1 MKILIKS
8 CRIIQNEKAALH
20 NVVKDILVV
29 DGKIQKISDNITED
43 ADEIIQEDDLHCSL
57 GWFDGRV
64 NYCDPGNE
72 HKEDIQTGLRA
83 SELGGF
89 TGVALTPNTSPRI
102 NGKSQLDY
110 VRNKSLHGSVNIFP
124 FGTLTEGMEGANL
137 AELFDMQENNAIGF
151 TDCYEYVSTGIL
163 YRALLY
169 TRPFV
174 SKVITTPYDKSL
186 LNGGM
191 VNEGEASVRT
201 GLKAFPNIAEYSIV
215 KRDLDL
221 LRYTKSKLHFS
232 GISTKESVDLI
243 RDAKAEGLDVTADV
257 YVANITRTENDVL
270 GFDSN
275 QKVFPPLRTEED
287 KEALTNGIKD
297 GTIDFVCSN
306 HTPEDKENKDLE
318 FDLAEYGN
326 ISSQTAFSE
335 LITYSDLSIED
346 IIQSITNGPRNV
358 FHLETPELAEQNDAN
373 LTLFCPS
380 AEWSFSEDKNA
391 SKSRNSCYLNKNLKG
406 KVIGTIN
413 NGYLN
418 ITDY

>member
-1 MKILIKS
+1 MKILVKS
-8 CRIIQNEKAALH
+8 CKIIQHEKALLN
-20 NVVKDILVV
+20 NVVKDILIV
-29 DGKIQKISDNITED
+29 DGIIQKISDSISEEVDQTIES
-43 ADEIIQEDDLHCSL
+43 EDLHCSP

-110 VRNKSLHGSVNIFP
+110 VRNKSLHGTVNIYP
-124 FGTLTEGMEGANL
+124 YGTLTEDMKGENL

-151 TDCYEYVSTGIL
+151 TDCNEYISTGIL

-201 GLKAFPNIAEYSIV
+201 GLKAFPNIAEYSII

-221 LRYTKSKLHFS
+221 LRYTRSKIHFS
-232 GISTKESVDLI
+232 GISTKEGVELI
-243 RDAKAEGLDVTADV
+243 REAKAEGLEVTSDV
-257 YVANITRTENDVL
+257 YIANLTRTENEVL

-287 KEALTNGIKD
+287 KQALIKGVKD
-297 GTIDFVCSN
+297 GTIDFICSN

-318 FDLAEYGN
+318 FDLAEFGN
-326 ISSQTAFSE
+326 IGTQTAFSE
-335 LITYSDLSIED
+335 LIADSSLDLHE
-346 IIQSITNGPRNV
+346 IIAALTVGPRNT
-358 FHLETPELAEQNDAN
+358 FHIEMPEIKEGNEAN
-373 LTLFCPS
+373 LTFFSPS
-380 AEWSFSEDKNA
+380 INWAYSTENNA
-391 SKSRNSCYLNKNLKG
+391 SKSMNSSYLNQEMKG

-413 NGYLN
+413 NGYLS
-418 ITDY
+418 TVDY